1 MKNQIILLSAILL
14 CLSLLTGCNNGRQ
27 EEIGTESTYY
37 SEYEFTF
44 RDLPAPVYIDAAE
57 TFAGGDGTAQNPYQI
72 STAEELALLSNL
84 LNDYETG
91 KDYEDKNYILTA
103 DISLNDTTTA
113 EEWYLAEDVYSWN
126 PIGRG
131 RELSGVFDGNGY
143 TIYGLYINTNH
154 DGEVDTYDEEYGLFG
169 SLHGTVKNLNME
181 DAYICVSGNSADV
194 GAIAG
199 GMYSDGVIE
208 SCKSSVIIEG
218 YDGKY
223 GGIVGN
229 VMKGSINSCQF
240 TGVIT
245 QIKDN
250 AQSFLGGIVGYGNG
264 DISNCVN
271 RGQINFTGGNI
282 DSAGGIVGSASE
294 GKISNCQNL
303 GSLNCTMMA
312 DIGLA
317 RVGGIAGVI
326 RVSNIGGDLM
336 SRGVTVINCQNNGTV
351 EGEYKVGGI
360 AGSVANDHSTYC
372 ITIENCVNNGNVVG
386 EDVVAGIIGE
396 LNCTGKASDGYNVY
410 VKNCLNNVDLQGNKP
425 GGVIGN
431 FFTNTGKAAIIGC
444 KNVGNIT
451 GTELYAAG
459 VICYLMP
466 NYTLDIQLEILSCE
480 NTGVIASPKNA
491 GGILCYAATSGILED
506 VENSQITIDNCSNA
520 GEVITDGLGFSGGIC
535 GCYGMAN
542 IPTEFSNCINTGTL
556 SVMTPA
562 ADPETAES
570 EETFTLARCTGGIIG
585 RVGYG
590 IYFTTDTDKGNVGNV
605 QKENGIFKIVD
616 CHNKGQ
622 LNVAVKDEFY
632 TDFFGGIIGNTSG
645 EDAYSFFVEDCT
657 YMYFDRG
664 LGNPDYPDVGDAI
677 E

>member
-1 MKNQIILLSAILL
+1 MKRNMMILCIFICVCMIS
-14 CLSLLTGCNNGRQ
+14 GCRNDG
-27 EEIGTESTYY
+27 EELGTEVVYL
-37 SEYEFTF
+37 EYEYTF
-44 RDLPAPVYIDAAE
+44 RELPDPVYHEVADA
-57 TFAGGDGTAQNPYQI
+57 FAGGDGTAQNPYQI

-113 EEWYLAEDVYSWN
+113 EEWYLAEEIYSWN

-131 RELSGVFDGNGY
+131 IDFAGVFDGNGY

-154 DGEVDTYDEEYGLFG
+154 DGKVDTYDEEYGLFG
-169 SLHGTVKNLNME
+169 SLYGTVKNLNIE

-199 GMYSDGVIE
+199 HMYFDAKIE
-208 SCKSSVIIEG
+208 SCKSSAVLEC
-218 YDGKY
+218 YDGYY
-223 GGIVGN
+223 GGIVGSLGE
-229 VMKGSINSCQF
+229 GSVDNCEF

-245 QIKDN
+245 QVKDN
-250 AQSFLGGIVGYGNG
+250 AYSILGGIAGYGNG

-282 DSAGGIVGSASE
+282 YSAGGIVGSASE
-294 GKISNCQNL
+294 GKISNCQNE
-303 GSLNCTMMA
+303 GSLNCTMMDDA
-312 DIGLA
+312 GLA

-326 RVSNIGGDLM
+326 HISTIGGDSGM
-336 SRGVTVINCQNNGTV
+336 SRGVIVLNCKNNGTV
-351 EGEYKVGGI
+351 EGVYKVGGI
-360 AGSVANDHSTYC
+360 VGAVSNDHSPYC
-372 ITIENCVNNGNVVG
+372 VTIENCINNGNVAG

-396 LNCTGKASDGYNVY
+396 LNCTGKESDEYNVY
-410 VKNCLNNVDLQGNKP
+410 IKNCVNNVDIEGNKP

-431 FFTNTGKAAIIGC
+431 LFPNTGKAAIIGC

-466 NYTLDIQLEILSCE
+466 SYTLDIQLEILSCE
-480 NTGVIASPKNA
+480 NAGAITSPKNA
-491 GGILCYAATSGILED
+491 GGILCYAATSGILTEIED
-506 VENSQITIDNCSNA
+506 TRIRINNCKNA
-520 GEVITDGLGFSGGIC
+520 GEIITDGIGFLGGIC

-542 IPTEFSNCINTGTL
+542 VPTEFSNCINTGTL
-556 SVMTPA
+556 SVLTPV
-562 ADPETAES
+562 ADLETFES
-570 EETFTLARCTGGIIG
+570 EKEFTLARCTGGIIG

-590 IYFTTDTDKGNVGNV
+590 IYFTTDTDNGNAENV
-605 QKENGIFKIVD
+605 RKRDAFLNIRN

-622 LNVAVKDEFY
+622 LNVPIKAELY
-632 TDFFGGIIGNTSG
+632 TDFFGGIIGNASG
-645 EDAYSFFVEDCT
+645 EKEYSFFVEDCT
-657 YMYFDRG
+657 YMHFDRG
-664 LGNPDYPDVGDAI
+664 LGNLEYPNIGEKVVD
-677 E
+677 